1 MCLEHDLSIIQNP
14 KLHSKGKFL
23 HYGQWLG
30 ADRRPSPKEQLRAA
44 IDTALAQR
52 PADLPAFL
60 SLLEAAGVQILH
72 GRGGVLSFKLPG
84 YERPARW
91 RSSTLGAGYGP
102 EDVEAVISGRAP
114 ARPAPAGGGSVPR
127 QKINLVIDI
136 QQHMAQGKGPGYEHW
151 AKLYNL
157 KQMAAALQFLQ
168 ENGLTDYDALA
179 EKTGE
184 AVDRA
189 HTLAGE
195 LRDVE
200 ERLARTSTLM
210 GAVVDYAKTRPVFDG
225 YKAARY
231 SKKYLAAH
239 EEALDTYRAAK
250 ASINELLD
258 GAKLPRME
266 ELKRSRRELAEK
278 KKALHA
284 EYRQAQRDM
293 RELVTVKGNVDHLL
307 GVTGGRDDKEQ
318 AR

>member
-1 MCLEHDLSIIQNP
+1 LEHDLSVIQNP
-14 KLHSKGKFL
+14 RLHSQGKYL

-30 ADRRPSPKEQLRAA
+30 DNRKPSQKVQLRAA

-52 PADLPAFL
+52 PATVSAFL
-60 SLLEAAGVQILH
+60 SLLETAGVEVIH
-72 GRGGVLSFKLPG
+72 GRGGAISFKFPG

-91 RSSTLGAGYGP
+91 RSSTLGDRYGP
-102 EDVEAVISGRAP
+102 EDVEAVISGRVP
-114 ARPAPAGGGSVPR
+114 ARPVPTGGGQAPR

-136 QQHMAQGKGPGYEHW
+136 QRRMAQGKGPGYEHW

-168 ENGLTDYDALA
+168 ANGLTDYDALA
-179 EKTGE
+179 EKTDK
-184 AVDRA
+184 AVDRT

-195 LRDVE
+195 LREVE
-200 ERLARTSTLM
+200 ERLARTSALM

-231 SKKYLAAH
+231 SKKYLAEH
-239 EEALDTYRAAK
+239 EAGLADYRAAK

-266 ELKRSRRELAEK
+266 ELKRSHRELAEK
-278 KKALHA
+278 KKVLYT
-284 EYRQAQRDM
+284 EYRKAQKDM